1 MRSRAIVYGIPKL
14 KNSQTPATHL
24 TPRKEDFMFTKL
36 KLRARITLGFAAV
49 VTPFLIALLMY
60 HDGLNSSVGAFHNLL
75 QHEAAIATLSGEIK
89 AAMLQCRR
97 DEKDFLLSRDKKLV
111 DKFSQNIEQLK
122 NKTRELGDL
131 GQKSGNREVAAK
143 ASAISGYAQDYE
155 KSFKQLALFWKNR
168 GLDQDSGLQG
178 KFRDLV
184 HNLESSLGKISD
196 SKNQVLLL
204 QIRRH
209 EKDYLLRSDAKYVK
223 ANHETIDK
231 LLESLRQAG
240 IPQETMLEMEN
251 NLSGYKTGFDNL
263 VAQDKSIASET
274 ETMRGAV
281 HKIEP
286 LIDEVYE
293 WALQTAA
300 KHAET
305 TEKQAHYRA
314 GIAIGIAAAALVV
327 SILLVFCI
335 TRCIVK
341 PVARVTTGLGE
352 CAEQIVAAASQVS
365 SGSQQL
371 AEGSSE
377 QAASIEEISSS
388 LEEMSSMT
396 KQNADNS
403 DQTNQLMNGTR
414 ATITRASQSMESL
427 INSMGEISRA
437 SEETSKIIKTID
449 EIAFQTN
456 LLALNAAV
464 EAARAGEA
472 GAGFAV
478 VADEV
483 RNLAV
488 RAAEAAKNTASL
500 IEGTVKKVK
509 EGSELVERTDLE
521 FREVTAGVG
530 KSNELVGEISAASS
544 EQAQGIE
551 QINKAVT
558 EMDKVVQQN
567 AGNAE
572 ESASAAE
579 EMSAQAV
586 QMKEFVADLTA
597 LVGTSSNMKVLRPQ
611 RELSDHA
618 GHSNDANN
626 IKHRGNVLSKIGFQ
640 KLISSKASDTTEF

>member
-1 MRSRAIVYGIPKL
+1 
-14 KNSQTPATHL
+14 
-24 TPRKEDFMFTKL
+24 MFKGL
-36 KLRARITLGFAAV
+36 KLRARMTLGFAAV

-60 HDGLNSSVGAFHNLL
+60 HGGLNSSVGAFRNLL
-75 QHEAAIATLSGEIK
+75 QQETAIAILSGQIK

-97 DEKDFLLSRDKKLV
+97 DEKDFLLLRDKKLI

-122 NKTRELGDL
+122 KKTQELGDL

-155 KSFKQLALFWKNR
+155 KNFKQLALFWENR
-168 GLDQDSGLQG
+168 GLDQGSGLQG

-196 SKNQVLLL
+196 AKNQVLLL

-209 EKDYLLRSDAKYVK
+209 EKDYLLRGDAKYVK
-223 ANHETIDK
+223 ANHETMEK

-240 IPQETMLEMEN
+240 IPHETMLEMEN

-263 VAQDKSIASET
+263 VAQDKSIASEA
-274 ETMRGAV
+274 EAMRNTV

-293 WALQTAA
+293 WALQTAS
-300 KHAET
+300 KRAET
-305 TEKQAHYRA
+305 TEKQAHSRA
-314 GIAIGIAAAALVV
+314 GIAVGIAAGALVV

-341 PVARVTTGLGE
+341 PVARVTTGLEE

-365 SGSQQL
+365 SGSQLL

-403 DQTNQLMNGTR
+403 NQTNQLINGTT
-414 ATITRASQSMESL
+414 ATITRATQSMESL

-449 EIAFQTN
+449 EIAFQTTC
-456 LLALNAAV
+456 L
-464 EAARAGEA
+464 
-472 GAGFAV
+472 
-478 VADEV
+478 
-483 RNLAV
+483 
-488 RAAEAAKNTASL
+488 
-500 IEGTVKKVK
+500 
-509 EGSELVERTDLE
+509 
-521 FREVTAGVG
+521 
-530 KSNELVGEISAASS
+530 
-544 EQAQGIE
+544 
-551 QINKAVT
+551 
-558 EMDKVVQQN
+558 
-567 AGNAE
+567 
-572 ESASAAE
+572 
-579 EMSAQAV
+579 
-586 QMKEFVADLTA
+586 
-597 LVGTSSNMKVLRPQ
+597 P
-611 RELSDHA
+611 
-618 GHSNDANN
+618 
-626 IKHRGNVLSKIGFQ
+626 
-640 KLISSKASDTTEF
+640 

>member
-1 MRSRAIVYGIPKL
+1 MRSRAIVYGIPRL
-14 KNSQTPATHL
+14 KDSHALSTHL
-24 TPRKEDFMFTKL
+24 TPRKEDVMFTKL

-60 HDGLNSSVGAFHNLL
+60 HDGLNSSVGAFRNLL
-75 QHEAAIATLSGEIK
+75 QQEAAIATLSGEIM
-89 AAMLQCRR
+89 ATMLQCRR
-97 DEKDFLLSRDKKLV
+97 DEKDFLLLRDKKLV

-122 NKTRELGDL
+122 KKTRELGDL
-131 GQKSGNREVAAK
+131 GQKSGNGEVSSK
-143 ASAISGYAQDYE
+143 ASTILGHAQDYE
-155 KSFKQLALFWKNR
+155 KNFKQLALFWENR

-196 SKNQVLLL
+196 AKNQVLLL

-209 EKDYLLRSDAKYVK
+209 EKDYLLRGDAKYVK

-240 IPQETMLEMEN
+240 LPQETMLEMEN
-251 NLSGYKTGFDNL
+251 NLSGYKTGFDNM

-274 ETMRGAV
+274 EAMRGTV
-281 HKIEP
+281 HQIEP
-286 LIDEVYE
+286 LIDEVHE

-300 KHAET
+300 KRAET
-305 TEKQAHYRA
+305 TEKQAHSSA
-314 GIAIGIAAAALVV
+314 GIAVGISAGAFAL
-327 SILLVFCI
+327 SILLVFFI
-335 TRCIVK
+335 TRSIVR

-352 CAEQIVAAASQVS
+352 CTEQIVAAASQVS

-403 DQTNQLMNGTR
+403 NQTNQLINGTR

-437 SEETSKIIKTID
+437 SEETSKTIKTID

-483 RNLAV
+483 RNLAI

-509 EGSELVERTDLE
+509 EGSGLVEKTDME

-530 KSNELVGEISAASS
+530 KSSELVGEINAASS

-597 LVGTSSNMKVLRPQ
+597 LVGVSSNMKVLRSQ
-611 RELSDHA
+611 REPSDH
-618 GHSNDANN
+618 GRPLNDTSRNKA
-626 IKHRGNVLSKIGFQ
+626 RRSVLSKIGFQ
-640 KLISSKASDTTEF
+640 KLIPIPASDTTEF